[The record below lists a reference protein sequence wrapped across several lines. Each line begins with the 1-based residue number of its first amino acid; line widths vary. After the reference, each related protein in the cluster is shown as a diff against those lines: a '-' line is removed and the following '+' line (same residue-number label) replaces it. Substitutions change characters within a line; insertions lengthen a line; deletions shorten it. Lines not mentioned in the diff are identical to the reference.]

1 MFLFPIPEHHL
12 SHDKIMSAWRCRP
25 RCGGFD
31 QNPPECTHRVC
42 AQPGGGRF
50 FMWSTTPSHSCHLSL
65 MSSKG
70 FSLEIK
76 SCRAPPVAQ
85 SCGYWDIFKGVE
97 SILADKTAGIV
108 VYTVD
113 NLLMLQWK
121 CANTQRWNF
130 GELLWGLRA
139 IPSLRNA
146 PLSENSSIHWVGGFY
161 PIIFFP
167 KLLAFCHVMCYALH
181 QTSLPLQV
189 LVKVETQF
197 KLQLLDKASLDK

>member
-42 AQPGGGRF
+42 AQPGGGGF

-70 FSLEIK
+70 ISLEIK

-85 SCGYWDIFKGVE
+85 SCGYRDIFKGVE
-97 SILADKTAGIV
+97 SILPDKTADIV
-108 VYTVD
+108 VFTVD

-121 CANTQRWNF
+121 CANTQGCNF

-139 IPSLRNA
+139 IPYLRNSPPA
-146 PLSENSSIHWVGGFY
+146 RKLNYSLIGRILSY
-161 PIIFFP
+161 YFP
-167 KLLAFCHVMCYALH
+167 S
-181 QTSLPLQV
+181 QTSAILSCDV
-189 LVKVETQF
+189 LCTSPNFSAPPGACKSWNTIQIAAPW
-197 KLQLLDKASLDK
+197 QG